1 MKHSG
6 LSRAIVAIAM
16 MLIGWLPSLAHDF
29 EVDGIFYNKT
39 SDNTVAVTYKGDSDI
54 SYSNEY
60 AGDVVIPSSANYNGT
75 TYSVTSIGDEAF
87 RSCASL
93 TSIEIGNS
101 VTSIGDY
108 AFSSC
113 SSLTSIEIPNSVTS
127 IGNSAFYGCDGLTSI
142 VVDAGNSK
150 YDSRNDCNAI
160 IETVSNT
167 LVVGCQNTIIP
178 NSVTSIREYAFHG
191 CSSLTNVEIPNSVTS
206 IGKSAFSS
214 CSSLTSI
221 EIPNSVTSIGNS
233 AFYGCDGLT
242 SIVVDAGN
250 SKYDSRNDCNAIIET
265 VSNTLVVGCQNTII
279 PNSVT
284 SIGEKAFS
292 SCESL
297 TNIQIPN
304 SVTSI
309 GDGAF
314 EFCSSLIS
322 IEIPNSV
329 TSIENA
335 AFKGCPRLKSIIIGS
350 GVTSIGLQTFEFCYS
365 LTDIIIGKNVRS
377 IGDGSF
383 RMCDRYTE
391 ITCLATTPPMMTA
404 VTTFTNYSADLYVPA
419 GCKEAYE
426 AAEYWNKFTNII
438 ELEPELEEGAT
449 FEYEG
454 LTYKVVVKGEEL
466 AVIASENGKYSG
478 DIVIPSSVDYNGAT
492 YSVTS
497 IGKESFYDCSSLT
510 SIQIPNS
517 VTSIG
522 DNVFYYCTS
531 LTSIEIPNSVTSIG
545 TEAFQLCS
553 KLTNIEIPNSVTS
566 IGKYAFRS
574 CTSLT
579 SIVVDAGNSKY
590 DSRNG
595 CNAIIETASNTLI
608 AGCQNTI
615 IPNSVTSIG
624 DSAFSWCTSLTSI
637 RIPNSVTSIGTGAF
651 EHCSSLTSIV
661 VDSGNTKYDSRN
673 GCNAIIETAS
683 NTLIAGCQNTI
694 IPNSVTSIGD
704 SAFSWCTSL
713 TSIRIPN
720 SVTSIGNYAFA
731 NCDGLTSIE
740 IPNSV
745 TSIGNFAFYWC
756 YSLTSIEIPNSVTSI
771 GNFAFRY
778 CSNLTSIEIGKSV
791 TSIGDSAFYG
801 CKRLTSIEI
810 PNSVTSIGDGA
821 FSHCTSLTS
830 IEIPNSVTSI
840 GKYAFQSCTSLTS
853 IEIPNSVTSIG
864 NDAFE
869 HCSGLTNIEIP
880 NSVTSIGDW
889 AFQSCTS
896 LTSIEIPN
904 SVTSIGTGAFNGCT
918 SLIKITCL
926 AITPPTIKSSTF
938 SNHNAD
944 LYVPAGCKE
953 SYEAAEYWNKFT
965 NIIEIE
971 EPNVILFIDDF
982 AINAG
987 ETKELAI
994 NLTNEIAFTG
1004 FQADLY
1010 LPDGLEIEQ
1019 EDGDY
1024 IFELTDRKGSDHVI
1038 TSGKQAN
1045 GAIRILC
1052 FSANLNEFSGSE
1064 GAVVKFRV
1072 TAANDFVGNYEISIK
1087 DIILAQTDESEY
1099 QLPAT
1104 TTKVEARMLAK
1115 SITLDQTEVRL
1126 EATQT
1131 TTLLAII
1138 LPDNTS
1144 VKTVVWTSSD
1154 EAVAVVDENGVVTA
1168 IAIGEATITATT
1180 TDGTNL
1186 SASCK
1191 VTVVPTLGDANNDA
1205 VINVTDIMV
1214 VASYILGNTPEGF
1227 VFEAADVTKDGKINI
1242 IDIVAIANI
1251 ILSSETPDE
1260 TQLAARVARQTALG
1274 SRLFIDDTSI
1284 QEGETTQL
1292 AVNLT
1297 NDIAFSGFQAD
1308 VKLPEGLEL
1317 CQEDGE
1323 YMISLSDRKGND
1335 HVLTSAMLPDGT
1347 IRILSYSMNLNDFA
1361 GADGALV
1368 YLIVKATQH
1377 FVGDY
1382 EISIDN
1388 ITFTQAD
1395 LTEYLLEPTVCRIA
1409 GTVGIEGIEAEQ
1421 EAEYFNLQ
1429 GLPVAN
1435 PEKGGLY
1442 IIKRGDKVSKSV
1454 IK

>member
-29 EVDGIFYNKT
+29 EINGVFYNVIST
-39 SDNTVAVTYKGDSDI
+39 TEVEVTYKGS
-54 SYSNEY
+54 SYDEFYDEY
-60 AGDVVIPSSANYNGT
+60 NGIVVIPSLVEYGGFTYN
-75 TYSVTSIGDEAF
+75 VTSIGNEAF
-87 RSCASL
+87 RWCH
-93 TSIEIGNS
+93 N
-101 VTSIGDY
+101 
-108 AFSSC
+108 
-113 SSLTSIEIPNSVTS
+113 LTSIEIPNSVTN
-127 IGNSAFYGCDGLTSI
+127 IEKSAFFQCESLASI
-142 VVDAGNSK
+142 
-150 YDSRNDCNAI
+150 
-160 IETVSNT
+160 
-167 LVVGCQNTIIP
+167 
-178 NSVTSIREYAFHG
+178 
-191 CSSLTNVEIPNSVTS
+191 EISNSVTS
-206 IGKSAFSS
+206 IGDRAFAY
-214 CSSLTSI
+214 CLSLTSI
-221 EIPNSVTSIGNS
+221 KIG
-233 AFYGCDGLT
+233 
-242 SIVVDAGN
+242 
-250 SKYDSRNDCNAIIET
+250 
-265 VSNTLVVGCQNTII
+265 
-279 PNSVT
+279 NSVT
-284 SIGEKAFS
+284 SIGEDAF
-292 SCESL
+292 L
-297 TNIQIPN
+297 
-304 SVTSI
+304 
-309 GDGAF
+309 
-314 EFCSSLIS
+314 
-322 IEIPNSV
+322 
-329 TSIENA
+329 
-335 AFKGCPRLKSIIIGS
+335 
-350 GVTSIGLQTFEFCYS
+350 
-365 LTDIIIGKNVRS
+365 
-377 IGDGSF
+377 
-383 RMCDRYTE
+383 
-391 ITCLATTPPMMTA
+391 
-404 VTTFTNYSADLYVPA
+404 
-419 GCKEAYE
+419 
-426 AAEYWNKFTNII
+426 
-438 ELEPELEEGAT
+438 
-449 FEYEG
+449 
-454 LTYKVVVKGEEL
+454 
-466 AVIASENGKYSG
+466 
-478 DIVIPSSVDYNGAT
+478 
-492 YSVTS
+492 
-497 IGKESFYDCSSLT
+497 DCSSLT
-510 SIQIPNS
+510 SIVI
-517 VTSIG
+517 
-522 DNVFYYCTS
+522 
-531 LTSIEIPNSVTSIG
+531 
-545 TEAFQLCS
+545 
-553 KLTNIEIPNSVTS
+553 
-566 IGKYAFRS
+566 
-574 CTSLT
+574 
-579 SIVVDAGNSKY
+579 DAGNSKY

-595 CNAIIETASNTLI
+595 CNAIIETASNTLVVGCKNTIIPNSITGIGADAFFGCSGLTSVEIPYNITNISSGAFNACTGLASIVVNPGNSKYDSRNECNAIIETASNTLI
-608 AGCQNTI
+608 AGCKNTI

-624 DSAFSWCTSLTSI
+624 EHAFNNCSGLTSIEIPNSVTSIGTSAFVYCISLTSI
-637 RIPNSVTSIGTGAF
+637 EIPNSVTSIGTGAF
-651 EHCSSLTSIV
+651 QHCYDLTDIEIPNSVTSIGDWAFRSCSNLTSIEIPNSVTSIGNYAFYGCDNLTKITCLATTPPVIGSNTFTYYNADLYVPAGCKSAYESAEYWKNFSNIIELETELEEGATFEYEGLTYKVIVKGEELAIIASENGKYSGNIVIPSSVDYNGTNYSVTSIGASAFWSCSRLTSIEIPNSVTSIGDEAFEDCYYLTSIEIPNSITSIGEEAFLGCDDLTNIKIPKSVTSIGDYAFSGCSGLTNIV

-683 NTLIAGCQNTI
+683 STLIAGCQSTI

-704 SAFSWCTSL
+704 GAFYDCYGL
-713 TSIRIPN
+713 TSIEIPN
-720 SVTSIGNYAFA
+720 SITSIGEEAFLG
-731 NCDGLTSIE
+731 CDGLTSIE

-745 TSIGNFAFYWC
+745 TSIGFGLFVSCNK
-756 YSLTSIEIPNSVTSI
+756 LTSIIVDASNTVYDSRESCNAIIETATNKLIAGCSNSKIPNSITSIGWRAFQAHKGLTSIQIPNSVTNI
-771 GNFAFRY
+771 GVQAFWA
-778 CSNLTSIEIGKSV
+778 CENLK
-791 TSIGDSAFYG
+791 
-801 CKRLTSIEI
+801 
-810 PNSVTSIGDGA
+810 
-821 FSHCTSLTS
+821 
-830 IEIPNSVTSI
+830 
-840 GKYAFQSCTSLTS
+840 
-853 IEIPNSVTSIG
+853 
-864 NDAFE
+864 
-869 HCSGLTNIEIP
+869 NIEIP
-880 NSVTSIGDW
+880 NSVVSINDR
-889 AFQSCTS
+889 AFTLCSS
-896 LTSIEIPN
+896 LTDVVIGN
-904 SVTSIGTGAFNGCT
+904 SVTYIGWQAFLLCSNLT
-918 SLIKITCL
+918 KITCL
-926 AITPPTIKSSTF
+926 ATTPPVTYIGPVF
-938 SNHNAD
+938 SYYSAD
-944 LYVPAGCKE
+944 LYVPAGCK
-953 SYEAAEYWNKFT
+953 SAYETADFWKNFT

-971 EPNVILFIDDF
+971 EPNVNLFIEDF

-1019 EDGDY
+1019 EEGDY

-1072 TAANDFVGNYEISIK
+1072 TAANDFVGNYEINIK

-1154 EAVAVVDENGVVTA
+1154 EDVAVVDENGVVTA

-1186 SASCK
+1186 SVSCK

-1284 QEGETTQL
+1284 HEGETMQL

-1323 YMISLSDRKGND
+1323 YMISLSDRKGSD
-1335 HVLTSAMLPDGT
+1335 HVLTSAMLSDGT

-1368 YLIVKATQH
+1368 YLTVKATQH

-1395 LTEYLLEPTVCRIA
+1395 LTEYSLKPTVCRIA

-1442 IIKRGDKVSKSV
+1442 IIKRGNKVSKSV